1 MSDTDNAAD
10 TGAADAANESPVLNI
25 DAQYLKDLS
34 FENPGAPASLVA
46 STEAPNIN
54 VSVDV
59 GAKQIG
65 EAQFEV
71 EISVTADASRAD
83 DKIFLCEAVYA
94 GIFTLK
100 NFPPEA
106 LEPVCLIE
114 CPRFI
119 FPFLRRIVA
128 DATRDGGFPPLM
140 LEPIDFAQ
148 LYQSSRQAAGSDAVN

>member
-1 MSDTDNAAD
+1 MSDSDNTAD
-10 TGAADAANESPVLNI
+10 ADAAASESPVLNI

-46 STEAPNIN
+46 SSEAPSIN

-59 GAKQIG
+59 GAKQTG
-65 EAQFEV
+65 ETQFEV
-71 EISVTADASRAD
+71 EISVTAEASRAEE
-83 DKIFLCEAVYA
+83 KIFLCEAVYA

-100 NFPPEA
+100 NFPKEA

-148 LYQSSRQAAGSDAVN
+148 LYQNSRQAAGSDAVN